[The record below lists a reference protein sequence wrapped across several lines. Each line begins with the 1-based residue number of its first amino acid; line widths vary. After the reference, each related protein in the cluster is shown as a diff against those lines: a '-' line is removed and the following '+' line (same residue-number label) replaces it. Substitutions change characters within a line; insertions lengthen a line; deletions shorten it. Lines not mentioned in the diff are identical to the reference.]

1 MKKTKFSQNP
11 IKVWKNLWFMVQ
23 YVVKYIPSYIFVTLI
38 EGVGR
43 GFWHI
48 FQILFTKYIFDSLEA
63 GIDFYVLLSWALL
76 WTAYQMIFELF
87 NKWRLNV
94 YVPKAK
100 LVLHERIQS
109 ELYLKARNLDQSCY
123 DDPEFYND
131 FIWAIRESD
140 DRVAQIMENF
150 GLFINRVICSGVVLG
165 VLATLD
171 LVITV
176 FLFIAL
182 GIGFVINNILSKM
195 QVQRDEEINP
205 TNRKL
210 EYIDRVFYLPDRAKE
225 LRQGRIAEY
234 LHENYNNS
242 VAEKIACLKKWF
254 KKRIKFQIINDF
266 LLDFLPG
273 TVAMF
278 YMMIRYIIDPTLSLG
293 SFTASLDAMSKLIW
307 TINDIGEYF
316 TKFNEHSMYIEKVKK
331 FTEYEP
337 KIVGESKD
345 VPEFESLKVKNLSF
359 AYPFGEADAKIL
371 DNISFEIKK
380 GEKIAFVGYNG
391 AGKTTLI
398 KLLMRLY
405 DCSDGD
411 ILYNGQNIKTFVP
424 ENYREHIGA
433 VFQDYKVFAAT
444 VAENVL
450 GGAFDE
456 RDSDTVWSALEA
468 ASMAEKVRE
477 LPNGINS
484 QLTTEFNADGVGLSG
499 GESQKIA
506 ISRVFARP
514 FELIIMDEPSSALDP
529 VAEYELNNSILE
541 NAADKTVI
549 FISHR
554 LSTTQMADRIYMFD
568 HGKIVEV
575 GSHDSLMAIDG
586 KYAEMYRVQAKK
598 YNLLEFKN

>member
-11 IKVWKNLWFMVQ
+11 VKVWKNLWFMVK
-23 YVVKYIPSYIFVTLI
+23 YVVKYIPSYIFVTLV

-48 FQILFTKYIFDSLEA
+48 FQILFTKYLFDSIEA
-63 GIDFYVLLSWALL
+63 GIDFYILLSWALL
-76 WTAYQMIFELF
+76 WAAYQMIFELF

-100 LVLHERIQS
+100 LVLHEKIQS

-140 DRVAQIMENF
+140 ERVAQIMENF

-176 FLFIAL
+176 FLVIAL
-182 GIGFVINNILSKM
+182 AVGFIMKNILSKM

-205 TNRKL
+205 INRKM

-225 LRQGRIAEY
+225 LRHGGIAKY
-234 LHENYNNS
+234 LHENYNVS
-242 VAEKIACLKKWF
+242 VEEKVSCLKKWF
-254 KKRIKFQIINDF
+254 KKRIKFQLVNDF
-266 LLDFLPG
+266 LLDFIPSV
-273 TVAMF
+273 VAMF
-278 YMMIRYIIDPTLSLG
+278 YMMIRYILDPALSLG

-307 TINDIGEYF
+307 TIDDIGEYF
-316 TKFNEHSMYIEKVKK
+316 TKFNEHSMYIEKVKR

-337 KIVGESKD
+337 KICGE
-345 VPEFESLKVKNLSF
+345 VENIPEFGSLKVKNLSF
-359 AYPFGEADAKIL
+359 AYPFGDADAKIL

-405 DCSDGD
+405 DCNEGE
-411 ILYNGQNIKTFVP
+411 ILYNGQNIKDFVP
-424 ENYREHIGA
+424 EKYREHIGA

-444 VAENVL
+444 VAENVM
-450 GGAFDE
+450 GDEFDE
-456 RDSDTVWSALEA
+456 KDTETVWAALDA
-468 ASMAEKVRE
+468 ASLAEKVKE
-477 LPNGINS
+477 FPNGINS
-484 QLTTEFNADGVGLSG
+484 QLTTEFSAEGVGLSG
-499 GESQKIA
+499 GESQKVAIA
-506 ISRVFARP
+506 RVFAKNC
-514 FELIIMDEPSSALDP
+514 ELMIMDEPSSALDP
-529 VAEYELNNSILE
+529 VSEFELNQSIIK

-575 GSHDSLMAIDG
+575 GSHDELMSLDG
-586 KYAEMYRVQAKK
+586 KYAEMYRVQSKK
-598 YNLLEFKN
+598 YQQFEIKN